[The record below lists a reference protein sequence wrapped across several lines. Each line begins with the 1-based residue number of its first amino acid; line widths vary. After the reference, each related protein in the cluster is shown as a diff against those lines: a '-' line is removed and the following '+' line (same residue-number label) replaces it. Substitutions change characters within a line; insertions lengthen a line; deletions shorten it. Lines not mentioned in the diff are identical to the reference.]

1 LQLQTSSQTILLK
14 KAKRLRALT
23 GNDQLKSKSE
33 IEQAEMTPKQVAQ
46 MTLFKPFQLNFSD
59 PILFALN
66 LYLAFVYAVLYSW
79 FEAFP
84 LVYEQVCPSEFSL
97 LVRRLIIS
105 RRCTACL
112 CLSLNFH
119 SQRYWSDPLSPLSVM
134 LFGTSEFE
142 RQSSATMTT
151 S

>member
-1 LQLQTSSQTILLK
+1 MLYLTPRSTCCLRPGIFQTSSQTILLK

-23 GNDQLKSKSE
+23 GNNDLRSKSE
-33 IEQAEMTPKQVAQ
+33 IEQAKMTPKEVAK

-84 LVYEQVCPSEFSL
+84 LVYEQASL
-97 LVRRLIIS
+97 LIPKRDS
-105 RRCTACL
+105 
-112 CLSLNFH
+112 H
-119 SQRYWSDPLSPLSVM
+119 S
-134 LFGTSEFE
+134 
-142 RQSSATMTT
+142 
-151 S
+151 